1 MRDFVKVVAPFI
13 PAFISVCG
21 GITMMISLEL
31 FFINDHLPELKN
43 ILLLLLFLSSI
54 LVVVLLGFILSKTAR
69 LKFSGDSLFQEI
81 QKLTQQVHYFRDIAD
96 ILIRSSV
103 WTPGLK
109 EYIDEEFSSLN
120 YFLVKEFYKG
130 RSKLAL
136 EYIEEKDRYGE
147 TEILYLETK
156 SLLLN
161 DPSKSSVKGYMNP
174 KEYDVR
180 MLKKWTEHKVGMGW
194 NHYFGF
200 KYNQFKEELDIH
212 RVYERHQERI
222 LKYAVQLDPLR
233 YRDMGFSEELL
244 SKLGMHL
251 SEEVLPQ
258 LLSLTSQ
265 SVRKVPKVITVA
277 YILIV
282 LLVIFGVILP
292 TITLLFGLHVLFGFL
307 SITVVVSIIF
317 FLMLSIYPFV
327 KREING

>member
-1 MRDFVKVVAPFI
+1 LRNFVKTVVPFI
-13 PAFISVCG
+13 PALMSVCG

-31 FFINDHLPELKN
+31 FFTNDHLPELKN

-69 LKFSGDSLFQEI
+69 LKFSGDSLSQEI

-96 ILIRSSV
+96 ILLRSSV
-103 WTPGLK
+103 WAPGLK

-156 SLLLN
+156 ALLLN

-222 LKYAVQLDPLR
+222 LKYATQLDPIR
-233 YRDMGFSEELL
+233 YRGMGFSEELI

-277 YILIV
+277 FILIV
-282 LLVIFGVILP
+282 LLVIFGVIQP
-292 TITLLFGLHVLFGFL
+292 TITLLFGLNVVFGFI